1 MTYFLLL
8 LNLEKLVIYLK
19 NIDITIYLFI
29 DQTQIKSEISNL
41 HEEVDQSNAE
51 IDLSHVDIVPDIVE
65 EIKEV
70 NTKIIVEFLE

>member
-29 DQTQIKSEISNL
+29 DQTQIKSEISNS
-41 HEEVDQSNAE
+41 HEEEDQSNAE
-51 IDLSHVDIVPDIVE
+51 IDFVQDIVE

>member
-1 MTYFLLL
+1 M
-8 LNLEKLVIYLK
+8 EKLVIYLK

-29 DQTQIKSEISNL
+29 DQTQIKSEISNS
-41 HEEVDQSNAE
+41 HEEEDQSNAE
-51 IDLSHVDIVPDIVE
+51 IDFVQDIVE